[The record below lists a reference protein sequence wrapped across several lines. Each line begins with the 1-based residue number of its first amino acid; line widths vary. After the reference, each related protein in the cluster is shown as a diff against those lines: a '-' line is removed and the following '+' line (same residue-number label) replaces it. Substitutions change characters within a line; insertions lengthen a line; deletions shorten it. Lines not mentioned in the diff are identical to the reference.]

1 MKILGLGCGLLVL
14 LGAASPAAAQSSPR
28 GGVPLVRQAA
38 SVAQI
43 TQTVQDVV
51 GPMPA
56 IAGTPF
62 FGLALLSGAALAS
75 DSDWVAQSKHP
86 WVQAFRDNALIAES
100 RRYSSWPLFL
110 SLLALAAVLYLANT
124 GKIRGAVGKLL
135 RTAEDSS
142 VFVTYTLL
150 AVATL
155 VGVGAEATIGASGA
169 SAPAPVAA
177 IGAMPASALIGLGVA
192 VGMALMMVVRYA
204 CDVMIWLIP
213 VPFIDFLFETAKK
226 VITLGF
232 LALYF
237 WSPVAAAT
245 LSLGV
250 VLIAFLLYG
259 WATRM
264 LHFSYGIVLR
274 PWWDRLAGFP
284 DPQLVNARLAR
295 RVVGDAE
302 PVELAAPAAVLALRG
317 FPKRRSGIL
326 LKTGSG
332 LSFATAPWF
341 RPPRRAA
348 LPAPGQRLVLYR
360 TLLWLELRILDQ
372 NGKVTGRIA
381 LSRTFVPHLD
391 RLRQLLGAED
401 GGSLGLVRLLEPVG
415 PAAVPV
421 PG

>member
-1 MKILGLGCGLLVL
+1 MKFLGFGFGLLVL
-14 LGAASPAAAQSSPR
+14 LGAAAPAAAQK
-28 GGVPLVRQAA
+28 GAAPLVRQAA

-75 DSDWVAQSKHP
+75 DSDWVRTSTHP
-86 WVQAFRDNALIAES
+86 WVHAFRDNALIAES

-110 SLLALAAVLYLANT
+110 SLLALATVLYLANT

-155 VGVGAEATIGASGA
+155 VGVGTEATVGA

-177 IGAMPASALIGLGVA
+177 IGVMPASALIGLGVA

-264 LHFSYGIVLR
+264 LRFSYGIVLR

-284 DPQLVNARLAR
+284 DPKLVDERLAR
-295 RVVGDAE
+295 RVVGED
-302 PVELAAPAAVLALRG
+302 PVELAAPASVLALRG
-317 FPKRRSGIL
+317 FPKRRSGVL
-326 LKTGSG
+326 LKTASG
-332 LSFATAPWF
+332 ISFATAPWF
-341 RPPRRAA
+341 RSPRRQA
-348 LPAPGQRLVLYR
+348 LPAPGQRLVLYK
-360 TLLWLELRILDQ
+360 TLLWLELRILDGG
-372 NGKVTGRIA
+372 GKVAGRIA
-381 LSRTFVPHLD
+381 LSRTFAPQLD
-391 RLRQLLGAED
+391 RLRHLLGAED
-401 GGSLGLVRLLEPVG
+401 GGSLGLVRLLEPVAV
-415 PAAVPV
+415 PAAAGNPAVL
-421 PG
+421 